1 MTKKTLTQ
9 SIRATSL
16 LIVGQLATK
25 GNLSIRKIASTV
37 NRSKSAV
44 HRHLRRQKI
53 RNAHPE
59 SMFWETEV
67 GEAWLRRMML
77 ATLYIFGLDCHVG
90 ADKLAQFFKLIRID
104 THVGVSPSAL
114 RQQLRH
120 MENLLPLF
128 QQQCENSASVQPRT
142 IVAAMDET
150 FFGDFLI
157 LVLMDLSSGYLF
169 LEEIS
174 DDRRFDTWYKKAIP
188 RLKALGI
195 EVNHAVSDRAKAL
208 IKLAITGFDCQS
220 GADLFHVQQDISK
233 WLGAVIGRRH
243 EQAKAQL
250 ETAAALLQKKTDN
263 NLAEL
268 VQVVDAERVYQQ
280 IKETRAAYHENLA
293 GISEEVHPFSFE
305 PKKINRAELVISR
318 LERRAQAF
326 EKIAQSQA
334 ITDLKQTM
342 NKFRNQVNDLA
353 ANVETW
359 WLWVMEILT
368 GLSVDEATENWLIYS
383 LLPTVYWHQQLHKT
397 QNPKQ
402 REKYRQAW
410 QQAAQHLQANAFTV
424 TLSECELQRWLEWAE
439 WMARNFHRSSSA
451 VEGRNGYLSQM
462 YHNGRGLTEKRLRAL
477 TVIHN
482 YGLKRVDGTTAAMR
496 LFGQTFPDLFS
507 WLMAEMGDLPLPR
520 KGKKR
525 IDRNPLFLKSVP
537 A

>member
-1 MTKKTLTQ
+1 
-9 SIRATSL
+9 
-16 LIVGQLATK
+16 LIVGQLAIK
-25 GNLSIRKIASTV
+25 GNQSIRKIASAIH
-37 NRSKSAV
+37 RSKSAV

-53 RNAHPE
+53 RNEYPE
-59 SMFWETEV
+59 STFWETEA
-67 GEAWLRRMML
+67 GDAWLRRMTL

-114 RQQLRH
+114 RQQLRN

-174 DDRRFDTWYKKAIP
+174 EDRRFDTWYEKAIP
-188 RLKALGI
+188 RLKALGL

-208 IKLAITGFDCQS
+208 IKLAINGFDCPS
-220 GADLFHVQQDISK
+220 GADVFHAQQDISK
-233 WLGAVIGRRH
+233 WLGAVLGRRH
-243 EQAKAQL
+243 EQAKTQL
-250 ETAAALLQKKTDN
+250 ETAEALLQKKTDN

-268 VQVVDAERVYQQ
+268 VQVVDAERAYKQ
-280 IKETRAAYHENLA
+280 IKETRADYHENLA
-293 GISEEVHPFSFE
+293 GIAEDVHPFSFE
-305 PKKINRAELVISR
+305 TKNINRAEQVISS
-318 LERRAQAF
+318 LERRAQVF

-334 ITDLKQTM
+334 IADLKQTM
-342 NKFRNQVNDLA
+342 NKFRNQFDDLA

-368 GLSVDEATENWLIYS
+368 GLSVDEATKNWLIYG

-410 QQAAQHLQANAFTV
+410 QQAARNLQADTFTA
-424 TLSECELQRWLEWAE
+424 TLPVSEQQRWLEWAE

-482 YGLKRVDGTTAAMR
+482 FGLKRVDGTTAAKR
-496 LFGQTFPDLFS
+496 LFGQSFPDLFS

-520 KGKKR
+520 KGR
-525 IDRNPLFLKSVP
+525 ERVARNPLFLKSVP